1 MCASSTRKKKSTGTR
16 KSKRPYAGPQVRQI
30 SPAAAKAEL
39 KSKAVPGDTGAEEM
53 LKRINRSLKSN
64 EKRK

>member
-1 MCASSTRKKKSTGTR
+1 MSTGSRR
-16 KSKRPYAGPQVRQI
+16 KTSRRAPKAKKFYVAPQLRQI

-39 KSKAVPGDTGAEEM
+39 QSKAVPGDTGAEEM
-53 LKRINRSLKSN
+53 LKQINRSLKKN

>member
-1 MCASSTRKKKSTGTR
+1 MLLHN
-16 KSKRPYAGPQVRQI
+16 YVRYRL
-30 SPAAAKAEL
+30 PHAKAEL

-53 LKRINRSLKSN
+53 LKQINRSLKKN